1 MKRLSCLPV
10 AAAVLF
16 LTACQQTVEPELT
29 VQTYIPLDQMES
41 DSRMADTTPFARRSD
56 SDMSSNRDDSADPV
70 DAGTLASDASDEELT
85 PAGTRSYIVKKGDT
99 LFAIA
104 RSQYNDASKWRDIWN
119 ANRDRVFDKDKL
131 SIGQELVL
139 P

>member
-1 MKRLSCLPV
+1 MKRLSCLPA

-16 LTACQQTVEPELT
+16 LTACQQTVDPELT
-29 VQTYIPLDQMES
+29 VQPYIPLDQMES
-41 DSRMADTTPFARRSD
+41 DSQMADTTPFERRSD

-85 PAGTRSYIVKKGDT
+85 PSGTRSYIVKKGDT

-119 ANRDRVFDKDKL
+119 ANRDRVSDKDKL

>member
-1 MKRLSCLPV
+1 MKRLSCLPL
-10 AAAVLF
+10 AAAAFF

-29 VQTYIPLDQMES
+29 IQPFIPLDQMES
-41 DSRMADTTPFARRSD
+41 DSRPAEPTPFARRSD
-56 SDMSSNRDDSADPV
+56 SDMLSYRNDTADPAAA
-70 DAGTLASDASDEELT
+70 DPLASGEEAV
-85 PAGTRSYIVKKGDT
+85 PADTRSYIVKKGDT

-119 ANRDRVFDKDKL
+119 ANRDRVSNKDKL

>member
-1 MKRLSCLPV
+1 MKRLSCLPL
-10 AAAVLF
+10 AAAAFF

-29 VQTYIPLDQMES
+29 VQTYIPLDHMES
-41 DSRMADTTPFARRSD
+41 DSRMADTTPFGERTD
-56 SDMSSNRDDSADPV
+56 SDMSSYHNDSTEPADV
-70 DAGTLASDASDEELT
+70 DSLASGEEAT
-85 PAGTRSYIVKKGDT
+85 PAGARSYIVKKGDT

-119 ANRDRVFDKDKL
+119 ANRDRVSNKDKL

>member
-1 MKRLSCLPV
+1 MQRLKCLPLV
-10 AAAVLF
+10 AAALF

-29 VQTYIPLDQMES
+29 IQPFIPLDQMES
-41 DSRMADTTPFARRSD
+41 DSRMADSAPLERRSD
-56 SDMSSNRDDSADPV
+56 SDMSSYRDGSTTDSAD
-70 DAGTLASDASDEELT
+70 TLASDASGDEVT
-85 PAGTRSYIVKKGDT
+85 PAGERSYIVKKGDT

-119 ANRDRVFDKDKL
+119 ANLASVSNKDRL